1 MRILVPDAGSILIAA
16 ILAGITGCSDP
27 VREDRVERP
36 VVKGVTLERVELVSV
51 PEQFAASGT
60 VRAKN
65 SAQLSARISGTVSA
79 VHAKPGDRVGRGTL
93 LLTLEAV
100 ESTAGA
106 AGAAHAVEEA
116 LARKKLADVTFE
128 RFARL
133 YEEQAV
139 TRQELDTRRADRDL
153 ADRGLARA
161 REAARSARAVE
172 GYTRI
177 TSPVSGIVTARPVDL
192 GMTVFPGMPLI
203 TVEELEGFRLEITAP
218 QSLLGKV
225 QTGQIVPVSFDDG
238 TENVSGTVVEIVPRV
253 DPLSRTFIVKLDIPS
268 TGLRSGRFGRALFP
282 IGERRGILVPR
293 TALVERGQLSSV
305 WTVDRGNVASMR
317 LVKPGPVRGDRVEIL
332 AGLGAGERI
341 VVGGVEKVTDGA
353 RIE

>member
-1 MRILVPDAGSILIAA
+1 MRIPTSGAATILIAA
-16 ILAGITGCSDP
+16 LLAGITGCSDP
-27 VREDRVERP
+27 VKDGRVEHP
-36 VVKGVTLERVELVSV
+36 VAKGVTLERVEAVSV
-51 PEQFAASGT
+51 PEQFAATGT

-79 VHAKPGDRVGRGTL
+79 VHAKAGDRVGRGTL
-93 LLTLEAV
+93 LLTLEAI
-100 ESTAGA
+100 ESIAGA

-139 TRQELDTRRADRDL
+139 TRQELDTRRAERDM

-161 REAARSARAVE
+161 REAARAAGAVA

-177 TSPVSGIVTARPVDL
+177 TSPVSGIVTGRSVDL
-192 GMTVFPGMPLI
+192 GATVFPGMPLI
-203 TVEELEGFRLEITAP
+203 TVEEEGRYRLEVMAP
-218 QSLLGKV
+218 ESLLGKV
-225 QTGQIVPVSFDDG
+225 QPGQIVPVSLDDG
-238 TENVSGTVVEIVPRV
+238 TKNVSGTVVEIVPRV

-268 TGLRSGRFGRALFP
+268 AGLRSGRFGRAMIP
-282 IGERRGILVPR
+282 TGERRGILVPR

-305 WTVDRGNVASMR
+305 WVVDGGNVARMR
-317 LVKPGPVRGDRVEIL
+317 LVKPGESRGDRVEIL
-332 AGLGAGERI
+332 AGLAEGERI
-341 VVGGVEKVTDGA
+341 VVGGVEKVVDGA

>member
-1 MRILVPDAGSILIAA
+1 MRILTSGAVSILIAVL
-16 ILAGITGCSDP
+16 LAGITGCSDP
-27 VREDRVERP
+27 VKEGRVERP
-36 VVKGVTLERVELVSV
+36 VAKGVTLERIELVSV

-100 ESTAGA
+100 ESSAGA

-139 TRQELDTRRADRDL
+139 TRQELDTRRAERDL

-161 REAARSARAVE
+161 REAARAARAVE

-192 GMTVFPGMPLI
+192 GMTVFPGMPLL
-203 TVEELEGFRLEITAP
+203 TVEEEGRYRLEITAP
-218 QSLLGKV
+218 ESLLGKV
-225 QTGQIVPVSFDDG
+225 KTGQVVPVSFDG
-238 TENVSGTVVEIVPRV
+238 ETENVSGTVDEIVPRV
-253 DPLSRTFIVKLDIPS
+253 DPLSRTFLVKLDIPS
-268 TGLRSGRFGRALFP
+268 TGLRSGSFGRAMFP
-282 IGERRGILVPR
+282 LGERRGILVPR
-293 TALVERGQLSSV
+293 SAIFERGQLSSV
-305 WTVDRGNVASMR
+305 WVVDGNSTARMR
-317 LVKPGPVRGDRVEIL
+317 LVKPGSALGNRIEIL
-332 AGLGAGERI
+332 AGLGEGERI